1 MIGINLSKKIL
12 NEVNNLLPWHTKTNI
27 SRDIILGKSQ
37 NSNKRN
43 YIEKIPD
50 DRITNLD
57 SLINLS
63 DKTVLEMGCL
73 EGSHTLG
80 LLQYAKEVVSIDC
93 RPVNVIKTLTRLS
106 FHGKTSRVFCF
117 NADDLSVDNYG
128 FYDVIFHCGVLYH
141 LKDPISHL
149 NNIFKMCNYIFL
161 DTHVTEG
168 SNKIVPENNWKA
180 PFAGKDDTALWLNV
194 DELEKICTDNSF
206 TVNKLERRD
215 ERNGL
220 RISWLLEKNEK

>member
-1 MIGINLSKKIL
+1 MIGVNLSEKIL
-12 NEVNNLLPWHTKTNI
+12 NEVNSLLTWHTKTNI
-27 SRDIILGKSQ
+27 FENKILGRTQSTT
-37 NSNKRN
+37 KRN

-50 DRITNLD
+50 DRITKLD

-80 LLQYAKEVVSIDC
+80 LLQYAKKVVSIDC

-106 FHGKTSRVFCF
+106 FHGKTSGVFCF
-117 NADDLSVDNYG
+117 NADDLSIDNYG

-149 NNIFKMCNYIFL
+149 YNIFKMCNYIFL
-161 DTHVTEG
+161 DTHVTED
-168 SNKIVPENNWKA
+168 SNKIVPENNWNA
-180 PFAGKDDTALWLNV
+180 PYAGKDKTALWLNIN
-194 DELEKICTDNSF
+194 ELEKICIEGGFNIEKIEKR
-206 TVNKLERRD
+206 NEH
-215 ERNGL
+215 NGL
-220 RISWLLEKNEK
+220 RILWLLEKVK